1 MAKELFLK
9 SENLVLGGKKAF
21 NSFMYNGTTLEKKNA
36 KINLKKE
43 ENRKK
48 IEEKEAQK
56 AEKKSQREE
65 KSSILSR
72 IFTRSEE
79 IEVEEGQLVLY
90 GADDEEYT
98 CQMIDL
104 SQLLDEK
111 YKPYNQSPKG
121 QDLLKRD
128 LNASKLYISD
138 DGDIMKV
145 NKVLEVKPKE
155 FDEEYVYLLFD
166 TNRVFY
172 SIKFKVKRSF

>member
-1 MAKELFLK
+1 MGVI
-9 SENLVLGGKKAF
+9 ENSKKLVLGGKEAF
-21 NSFMYNGTTLEKKNA
+21 NGFMYNGSTLEKKNA
-36 KINLKKE
+36 KISIKKE
-43 ENRKK
+43 ELSRK
-48 IEEKEAQK
+48 IEAQK
-56 AEKKSQREE
+56 AEKATRKSQREE
-65 KSSILSR
+65 KTSLLYKIL
-72 IFTRSEE
+72 TRSEE

-90 GADDEEYT
+90 GADDEVYT

-138 DGDIMKV
+138 DGDIKKV

-155 FDEEYVYLLFD
+155 FDENFAYLLFD

>member
-72 IFTRSEE
+72 IFTRSKE
-79 IEVEEGQLVLY
+79 IVVEDGQVILY

-111 YKPYNQSPKG
+111 YKPYNQAPKG
-121 QDLLKRD
+121 VDLLKRD
-128 LNASKLYISD
+128 LKASKIFIAD
-138 DGDIMKV
+138 DGDIMRV
-145 NKVLEVKPKE
+145 NKILEVKPEE
-155 FDEEYVYLLFD
+155 FDENFAYLLFD

>member
-1 MAKELFLK
+1 MGVI
-9 SENLVLGGKKAF
+9 ENSKKLVLGGKEAF
-21 NSFMYNGTTLEKKNA
+21 NGFMYNGSTLEKKNA
-36 KINLKKE
+36 KISIKKE
-43 ENRKK
+43 ELSRK
-48 IEEKEAQK
+48 IEAQK
-56 AEKKSQREE
+56 AEKATRKSQREE
-65 KSSILSR
+65 KSSIISR

-98 CQMIDL
+98 CQLIDL

>member
-56 AEKKSQREE
+56 AEKKSQKEE
-65 KSSILSR
+65 KTSILSK
-72 IFTRSEE
+72 IFTKSEE
-79 IEVEEGQLVLY
+79 IEIEDGQIVLY
-90 GADDEEYT
+90 GADDEVYT
-98 CQMIDL
+98 CQEVEL

-111 YKPYNQSPKG
+111 YVSYNQAPKG

-155 FDEEYVYLLFD
+155 FDENFAYLLFD